1 MMFPSGQPL
10 WQKGIPQSMQ
20 RAPCARSFSSDI
32 LRSNS
37 RQSFR
42 RSPTGRREGVSRLI
56 SMKPVIFPIAAAISQ
71 GQVIFRLVSRLV
83 SCLLTRL
90 HCREPR
96 EVGVHIEMLP
106 FEHHPVLSRQYL
118 DELLSIVVPLVE
130 DSLRDLALRVLAVPC
145 DQRVQLL
152 ELVVVVNR
160 AQLDHPGIAARRE
173 RAVFVEHVRHTSAHS
188 GREVAASLAEHHDQ
202 PARHILAAVIADS
215 LYHRM
220 RAAVAHRESLAGYAA
235 KERLATGRAIQRYIA
250 DDDVVLGFE

>member
-56 SMKPVIFPIAAAISQ
+56 SMKPVIFPISAAISQ
-71 GQVIFRLVSRLV
+71 DQVILRLV

-173 RAVFVEHVRHTSAHS
+173 RAVFVEHVCHASAHS
-188 GREVAASLAEHHDQ
+188 
-202 PARHILAAVIADS
+202 
-215 LYHRM
+215 
-220 RAAVAHRESLAGYAA
+220 
-235 KERLATGRAIQRYIA
+235 
-250 DDDVVLGFE
+250 